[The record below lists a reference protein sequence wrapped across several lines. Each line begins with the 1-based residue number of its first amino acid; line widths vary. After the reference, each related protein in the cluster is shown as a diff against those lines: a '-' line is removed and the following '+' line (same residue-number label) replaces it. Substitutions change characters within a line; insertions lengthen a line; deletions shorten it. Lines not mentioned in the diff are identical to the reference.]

1 VNPKRRRVVRTLNRP
16 RLVAGI
22 EVRLFGAVF
31 LIALLLFAS
40 VSRTAALLLVAGLV
54 LFGKRMSKVD
64 VQMPLLW
71 LHSLHQGSSYDPAKR
86 ARAIP

>member
-1 VNPKRRRVVRTLNRP
+1 MNPKRRRVVRTLNRP

-86 ARAIP
+86 ASCIP

>member
-1 VNPKRRRVVRTLNRP
+1 MNPKRRRVVRTLNRP

-86 ARAIP
+86 ARCTP

>member
-1 VNPKRRRVVRTLNRP
+1 MNPKRRRVVRTLNRP

-86 ARAIP
+86 ARCNP